1 MNHYTPLPSEAFAED
16 KSQSRLSPIVRLGS
30 IDHLETALAD
40 SWLDVTRATYHFLTL
55 LREFDM
61 RQGWRAYGCN
71 DCAEWLDFK
80 LKIARKTALEKV
92 RVANA
97 LWFVPEIEAAFR
109 DGQLSYSQ
117 VRALTRV
124 ADQDN
129 EASLLVYARQSTAEG
144 LERYCRQLRC
154 GDVSVSE
161 TQAKRALHSRAL
173 HVHVDSGEIT
183 VKLPAAELAL
193 VQQVLEQLVSELPED
208 PDRDYFAARA
218 DALVALARGRLSPE
232 REGAQEGERKETVND
247 AYQVL
252 VHIDAEALAGHGGKS
267 DLPLPVVQRLCCDG
281 GVVPILKR
289 GDDVL
294 SVGRKQRTVPT
305 AIKRALAARDHSC
318 RYPGCHHTQFLD
330 AHHIQHWCDGG
341 ETALDNLVLL
351 CSHHHRLIHEGG
363 FRLKTAGLKPTGQR
377 FYFARP
383 DGRPVERPSSAEDAF
398 AEDRERAS
406 SAEDLACK
414 RSVRNPALE

>member
-1 MNHYTPLPSEAFAED
+1 MNHYTPLRSEAFTEA
-16 KSQSRLSPIVRLGS
+16 KSHTRLSPIVRLGA
-30 IDHLETALAD
+30 IDDLESELTA
-40 SWLDVTRATYHFLTL
+40 SWLDVSNATYRFLTL
-55 LREFDM
+55 LREFEM

-80 LKIARKTALEKV
+80 LKISRKTALEKV
-92 RVANA
+92 RVAKA
-97 LWFVPEIEAAFR
+97 LWFIPTIEAAFR
-109 DGQLSYSQ
+109 GGELSYSQ

-124 ADQDN
+124 ADHDN
-129 EASLLVYARQSTAEG
+129 ETALLAYARQSTAEG

-154 GDVSVSE
+154 GDAA
-161 TQAKRALHSRAL
+161 TAQAQATRQLNSRAL
-173 HVHVDSGEIT
+173 HVHADSGEIT
-183 VKLPAAELAL
+183 VKLPPAELAL

-218 DALVALARGRLSPE
+218 DALVALARGGIQGGTKSKSSS
-232 REGAQEGERKETVND
+232 AND
-247 AYQVL
+247 GYQVL
-252 VHIDAEALAGHGGKS
+252 VHVDAGALEGRGGKS
-267 DLPLPVVQRLCCDG
+267 DLPLPVVKRLCCDG

-294 SVGRKQRTVPT
+294 NVGRKQRVVPT

-330 AHHIQHWCDGG
+330 AHHIRHWCEGS

-351 CSHHHRLIHEGG
+351 CTHHHRLLHEGG
-363 FRLKTAGLKPTGQR
+363 FTLRAAGHR

-383 DGRPVERPSSAEDAF
+383 DGRPVEEPASAEGEGCDF
-398 AEDRERAS
+398 RKLSRFT
-406 SAEDLACK
+406 C
-414 RSVRNPALE
+414 